1 MLTQISCPVNSTM
14 TLVSLIAKL
23 PLRFWHLLGAL
34 GGSLVYRTNPRYASK
49 LAENLRQ
56 SGIAADAASY
66 QKLLRLSIRE
76 IGKGGAE
83 IIPIW
88 LRSYPQTLKLVQEC
102 RGWEHVE
109 AAARE
114 GRGILAMTP
123 HLGCFEIV
131 SLYYAARRPMTV
143 MYRPPRQTWVE
154 GIMRRGRGRGMISLA
169 TTDVKGV
176 RALLSA
182 LKRGEAVG
190 ILPDQVASK
199 GEGVWANFFG
209 RPAYTPTL
217 VSRLHQSTG
226 AVPLLMFG
234 ERLPHGQGY
243 RIHIEPLP
251 ADLSGDKQQAAI
263 QLNAALEQLIRKY
276 PAQYL
281 WSYNR
286 YKQPG
291 GVMPPDQSS
300 GVMPP
305 VESTGVTP
313 PGQP

>member
-1 MLTQISCPVNSTM
+1 MILLRI
-14 TLVSLIAKL
+14 LAKL
-23 PLRFWHLLGAL
+23 PLRFWHLLGAFA
-34 GGSLVYRTNPRYASK
+34 GSLIFRTNPRYAVK
-49 LAENLRQ
+49 LEENLKQSGLASDDPSFRLLLRQ
-56 SGIAADAASY
+56 SV
-66 QKLLRLSIRE
+66 RE

-83 IIPIW
+83 ILPIW
-88 LRSYPQTLKLVQEC
+88 LRPYQQVLQLVQEC
-102 RGWEHVE
+102 HGWEHVE

-114 GRGILAMTP
+114 GKGILAMTP

-143 MYRPPRQTWVE
+143 MYRPPRQAWIE
-154 GIMRRGRGRGMISLA
+154 GIMRAGRARGQITLA
-169 TTDVKGV
+169 RADVKGV
-176 RALLSA
+176 RALLTA
-182 LKRGEAVG
+182 LKKGEAVG
-190 ILPDQVASK
+190 ILPDQVASR
-199 GEGVWANFFG
+199 GEGAWANFFG

-234 ERLPHGQGY
+234 ERLPAGQGY
-243 RIHIEPLP
+243 RIHIEPLR
-251 ADLSGDKQQAAI
+251 ADLSGDKQEAAN

-291 GVMPPDQSS
+291 GVAPP
-300 GVMPP
+300 P
-305 VESTGVTP
+305 
-313 PGQP
+313 QP

>member
-1 MLTQISCPVNSTM
+1 M
-14 TLVSLIAKL
+14 TLFLLRLLARL
-23 PLRFWHLLGAL
+23 PLRLWHILGAF
-34 GGSLVYRTNPRYASK
+34 GGWLVYRSDKRYAAK
-49 LAENLRQ
+49 IQQNLAQ
-56 SGIAADAASY
+56 SGIATDDTAY
-66 QKLLRLSIRE
+66 QALLRQTAQE

-83 IIPIW
+83 LLPIW
-88 LRSYPQTLKLVQEC
+88 LRPYDQVLGLVKEC

-109 AAARE
+109 AAVGA
-114 GRGILAMTP
+114 GKGILAMTP

-143 MYRPPRQTWVE
+143 MYRPPRQQWVE
-154 GIMRRGRGRGMISLA
+154 GVMRAGRARGQITLA

-176 RALLSA
+176 RALLTA
-182 LKRGEAVG
+182 LKKGEAVG
-190 ILPDQVASK
+190 VLPDQVASK

-217 VSRLHQSTG
+217 VARLHQSTG

-243 RIHIEPLP
+243 IVHIEPLQ
-251 ADLSGDKQQAAI
+251 ADLSGDKQLASIA
-263 QLNAALEQLIRKY
+263 LNAALEQLIRKF

-286 YKQPG
+286 YKRPG
-291 GVMPPDQSS
+291 GVEPP
-300 GVMPP
+300 
-305 VESTGVTP
+305 ETAL
-313 PGQP
+313 

>member
-1 MLTQISCPVNSTM
+1 MI
-14 TLVSLIAKL
+14 LILLRLCAKL
-23 PLRFWHLLGAL
+23 PLRFWHLTGAL
-34 GGSLVYRTNPRYASK
+34 VGSLVYYTNPRYASK
-49 LAENLRQ
+49 LTENLQ
-56 SGIAADAASY
+56 QTGLATDARSFR
-66 QKLLRLSIRE
+66 LLRRQAIAE

-83 IIPIW
+83 ILPIW
-88 LRSYPQTLKLVQEC
+88 LRPYPQVLDLVREC

-109 AAARE
+109 AAALA

-143 MYRPPRQTWVE
+143 MYRPPRQAWVE
-154 GIMRRGRGRGMISLA
+154 GIMHSGRARGQITLA
-169 TTDVKGV
+169 TADVRGV
-176 RALLSA
+176 RALLGA
-182 LKRGEAVG
+182 LKKGEAVG
-190 ILPDQVASK
+190 MLPDQVASK
-199 GEGVWANFFG
+199 GEGAWANFFG

-217 VSRLHQSTG
+217 VSRLYQSTG

-234 ERLPHGQGY
+234 ERLPDGRGY
-243 RIHIEPLP
+243 RVHIEPLQ
-251 ADLSGDKQQAAI
+251 ADLGGDKQQAAN

-291 GVMPPDQSS
+291 GVAPPDQ
-300 GVMPP
+300 P
-305 VESTGVTP
+305 
-313 PGQP
+313 

>member
-1 MLTQISCPVNSTM
+1 M
-14 TLVSLIAKL
+14 TLFFLRLLARL
-23 PLRFWHLLGAL
+23 PLRLWHMLGAF
-34 GGSLVYRTNPRYASK
+34 GGWLVYRSDKRYAAK
-49 LAENLRQ
+49 IQQNLAQ
-56 SGIAADAASY
+56 SGIATDDASY
-66 QKLLRLSIRE
+66 QALLQQTAQE

-83 IIPIW
+83 LLPIW
-88 LRSYPQTLKLVQEC
+88 LRPYDQVLDLVKEC

-109 AAARE
+109 AAASA
-114 GRGILAMTP
+114 GKGILAMTP

-143 MYRPPRQTWVE
+143 MYRPPRQQWVE
-154 GIMRRGRGRGMISLA
+154 GVMRAGRARGQITLA

-176 RALLSA
+176 RALLTA
-182 LKRGEAVG
+182 LKKGEAVG
-190 ILPDQVASK
+190 VLPDQVASK

-217 VSRLHQSTG
+217 VARLHQSTG

-243 RIHIEPLP
+243 IVHIEPLQ
-251 ADLSGDKQQAAI
+251 ADLSGDKQLASIA
-263 QLNAALEQLIRKY
+263 LNAALEQLIRKF

-286 YKQPG
+286 YKRPG
-291 GVMPPDQSS
+291 GVEPP
-300 GVMPP
+300 
-305 VESTGVTP
+305 EATP
-313 PGQP
+313 

>member
-1 MLTQISCPVNSTM
+1 M
-14 TLVSLIAKL
+14 TLFLLRLLARL
-23 PLRFWHLLGAL
+23 PLRLWHILGAF
-34 GGSLVYRTNPRYASK
+34 GGWLVYRSDKRYAAK
-49 LAENLRQ
+49 IQQNLAQ
-56 SGIAADAASY
+56 SGIATDDAAY
-66 QKLLRLSIRE
+66 QTLLRQTAQE

-83 IIPIW
+83 LLPIW
-88 LRSYPQTLKLVQEC
+88 LRPYDQVLGLVKEC

-109 AAARE
+109 AAA
-114 GRGILAMTP
+114 GAGKGILAMTP

-143 MYRPPRQTWVE
+143 MYRPPRQQWVE
-154 GIMRRGRGRGMISLA
+154 GVMRAGRERGQITLA

-176 RALLSA
+176 RALLTA
-182 LKRGEAVG
+182 LKKGEAVG
-190 ILPDQVASK
+190 VLPDQVASK

-217 VSRLHQSTG
+217 VARLHQSTG

-243 RIHIEPLP
+243 IVHIEPLQ
-251 ADLSGDKQQAAI
+251 ADLSGDKQLASIA
-263 QLNAALEQLIRKY
+263 LNAALEQLIRKF

-286 YKQPG
+286 YKRPG
-291 GVMPPDQSS
+291 GVEPPETA
-300 GVMPP
+300 P
-305 VESTGVTP
+305 
-313 PGQP
+313 

>member
-1 MLTQISCPVNSTM
+1 MRLF
-14 TLVSLIAKL
+14 LLRLLAGL
-23 PLRFWHLLGAL
+23 PLRFWHAVGAF
-34 GGSLVYRTNPRYASK
+34 GGWLVYRSDKRYAAK
-49 LAENLRQ
+49 IEHNLAQSRIAPDAAAYQALLRQ
-56 SGIAADAASY
+56 TA
-66 QKLLRLSIRE
+66 KE

-83 IIPIW
+83 ILPIW
-88 LRSYPQTLKLVQEC
+88 LRPYQQVLKLVKEC

-114 GRGILAMTP
+114 GKGILAMTP

-143 MYRPPRQTWVE
+143 MYRPPRQKWIE
-154 GIMRRGRGRGMISLA
+154 GIMRAGRARGQISLA

-182 LKRGEAVG
+182 LKKGEAVG

-199 GEGVWANFFG
+199 GEGVWADFFG
-209 RPAYTPTL
+209 RAAYTPTL
-217 VSRLHQSTG
+217 VARLHQSTG

-234 ERLPHGQGY
+234 ERLPKGQGY

-251 ADLSGDKQQAAI
+251 ADLSGDKQQAANA
-263 QLNAALEQLIRKY
+263 LNAALEQLIRQY

-286 YKQPG
+286 YKRPG
-291 GVMPPDQSS
+291 GVEPPADR
-300 GVMPP
+300 P
-305 VESTGVTP
+305 
-313 PGQP
+313 

>member
-1 MLTQISCPVNSTM
+1 MIL
-14 TLVSLIAKL
+14 LRLLAKL

-34 GGSLVYRTNPRYASK
+34 GGILVYRSNRRYARK
-49 LAENLRQ
+49 LAENLTQ
-56 SGIAADAASY
+56 SGIPTDTANY
-66 QKLLRLSIRE
+66 QLLLRQTIRE
-76 IGKGGAE
+76 IGKGAAE
-83 IIPIW
+83 ILLIW
-88 LRSYPQTLKLVQEC
+88 LRPYLQTLQLVQEC

-114 GRGILAMTP
+114 GRGILVITP

-143 MYRPPRQTWVE
+143 MYRPPRQAWIE
-154 GIMRRGRGRGMISLA
+154 AIMRSGRARGQISLA
-169 TTDVKGV
+169 TADVSGV
-176 RALLSA
+176 RRLLAA
-182 LKRGEAVG
+182 LKKGEAVG

-199 GEGVWANFFG
+199 GDGAWADFFG

-217 VSRLHQSTG
+217 VARLHQSTG

-234 ERLPHGQGY
+234 ERLQHGQGY
-243 RIHIEPLP
+243 CIHIEPLQ
-251 ADLSGDKQQAAI
+251 ANLSGNKQHAAR
-263 QLNAALEQLIRKY
+263 QLNAALEQLIRQY

-291 GVMPPDQSS
+291 GVAPPDQFNSVAPLD
-300 GVMPP
+300 G
-305 VESTGVTP
+305 TTP
-313 PGQP
+313 PIQP